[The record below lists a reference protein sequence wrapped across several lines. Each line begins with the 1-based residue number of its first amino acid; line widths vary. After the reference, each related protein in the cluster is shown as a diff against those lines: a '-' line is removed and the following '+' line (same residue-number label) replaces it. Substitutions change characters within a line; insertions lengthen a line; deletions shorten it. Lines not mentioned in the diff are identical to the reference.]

1 MSKVLAW
8 IRSILCFLCFFQ
20 VFLKLT
26 PKESYRKYLKFFGN
40 LILVLLLLRPAASL
54 LGQAESLEQFL
65 KFQTLS
71 NEYSELRMHMEG
83 MEELKNTLVEE
94 TFRREI
100 ERQIREVPE
109 NLGYSVLSL
118 SVSYGETGEPEAIDL
133 VLLSSKDEGTA
144 KIQEEL
150 SRIYGLAGEEIRI
163 TVKEA

>member
-1 MSKVLAW
+1 MSKFWPGYGV
-8 IRSILCFLCFFQ
+8 SS
-20 VFLKLT
+20 VFCAFSGVSSADT
-26 PKESYRKYLKFFGN
+26 KESYRKYLKFFGN
-40 LILVLLLLRPAASL
+40 LILVLLLLQPAASL

-83 MEELKNTLVEE
+83 MEELKNTLVEK

-150 SRIYGLAGEEIRI
+150 CKIYGLAGEEIRI

>member
-20 VFLKLT
+20 VFLQLT

-83 MEELKNTLVEE
+83 MEELKNTLVEK

-118 SVSYGETGEPEAIDL
+118 SVSYGKRGSRKLSTLCSSHRKTKERRKYRKSFQGFMDL
-133 VLLSSKDEGTA
+133 QA
-144 KIQEEL
+144 KRSG
-150 SRIYGLAGEEIRI
+150 SR
-163 TVKEA
+163 

>member
-1 MSKVLAW
+1 MISRRV
-8 IRSILCFLCFFQ
+8 
-20 VFLKLT
+20 V
-26 PKESYRKYLKFFGN
+26 KFFGN

-83 MEELKNTLVEE
+83 MEELKNTLVEK

-109 NLGYSVLSL
+109 NFGYSVLSL

-150 SRIYGLAGEEIRI
+150 SRIYGLAGEEIRV

>member
-20 VFLKLT
+20 VFLQLT

-54 LGQAESLEQFL
+54 LGQAESLAVL

-83 MEELKNTLVEE
+83 MELKNTLVEK

>member
-20 VFLKLT
+20 VFLQLT

-100 ERQIREVPE
+100 REVPE

>member
-20 VFLKLT
+20 VFLQLT

-109 NLGYSVLSL
+109 NLG
-118 SVSYGETGEPEAIDL
+118 
-133 VLLSSKDEGTA
+133 
-144 KIQEEL
+144 
-150 SRIYGLAGEEIRI
+150 
-163 TVKEA
+163 

>member
-20 VFLKLT
+20 VFLRLT

-83 MEELKNTLVEE
+83 MEELKNTLVEK